1 MQGALYVGLSSVR
14 PLLRLSVR
22 LSVTRVDQS
31 KTVKVR
37 IMQLS
42 PHAEFLRYKFIPEIL
57 TGTPERA
64 AGASY
69 KGGVGKQ
76 TVFFSNRHVHYSL
89 TSDHIIPMTEQSE
102 CAGKAYKPSL
112 VSCAMFQFSLSV
124 SFSDL
129 KRDTY
134 I

>member
-64 AGASY
+64 AGAS
-69 KGGVGKQ
+69 
-76 TVFFSNRHVHYSL
+76 
-89 TSDHIIPMTEQSE
+89 
-102 CAGKAYKPSL
+102 
-112 VSCAMFQFSLSV
+112 
-124 SFSDL
+124 
-129 KRDTY
+129 
-134 I
+134 